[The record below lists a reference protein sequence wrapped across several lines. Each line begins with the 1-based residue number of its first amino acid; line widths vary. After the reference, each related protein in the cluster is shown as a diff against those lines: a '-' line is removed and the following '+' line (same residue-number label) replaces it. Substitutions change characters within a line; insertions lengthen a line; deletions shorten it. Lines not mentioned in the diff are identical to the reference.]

1 MKPFKSLFIQSISC
15 DTVFRNYYRASNAFT
30 IVMLGA
36 IICFSS
42 LSIVFVSAFV
52 FNLLVLGIRKL
63 FQKSRDPF
71 VLLFLTFSLIFIEFP
86 TAIMA
91 ICYPLYFPSS
101 GLSFEWAAPAESTIA
116 YALGF
121 LFTFYLCFF
130 TAVLIVS
137 VRSIDTSAVPRFSEM
152 PKILPVAILMLVFSF
167 TYDNYLTSF
176 FTGFS
181 PGVWIE
187 ILKFLGYDIA
197 IFFMLFLIVNLPDA
211 NFYTGNSARRE
222 ISYGA
227 LCILFIGIHS
237 YNGSKGAILLLFFI
251 AFIYPLAVLGQRVGQ
266 KIYVPNLYFVFFGI
280 IVSPIFFFIAS
291 AIRNIRKVRRDE
303 NVQLDFIDAF
313 RTTTSIDNLS
323 SDQATLLFKIVSD
336 RISAPFNRY
345 ILIFEN
351 YDLVKYSET
360 VKAFPTYI
368 FHSFLN
374 LHLPGT
380 PFPDAYNSSSMQL
393 ESILLKTSLISSPP
407 GEFNAS
413 RNNQPFSIFGL
424 AILLVGFFGPL
435 LFFIFVLLL
444 RWICARTDFLIC
456 LFCLMFFNSALNCYG
471 VEASFQVSLSII
483 ATFWALKSFQFKL
496 NF

>member
-1 MKPFKSLFIQSISC
+1 MKSFKSLFIQSILC
-15 DTVFRNYYRASNAFT
+15 DTVFRNYYRTSNALA

-36 IICFSS
+36 IIFFSH
-42 LSIVFVSAFV
+42 LSIVFVSSFV
-52 FNLLVLGIRKL
+52 FNLMVLGIRKL

-86 TAIMA
+86 IAIMA

-101 GLSFEWAAPAESTIA
+101 WLSFECATPAESTIA

-130 TAVLIVS
+130 ATVIIVP
-137 VRSIDTSAVPRFSEM
+137 VISIDTSAVPRFSEM
-152 PKILPVAILMLVFSF
+152 PKVLPVAILMLVFSF
-167 TYDNYLTSF
+167 AYDNFLTSF

-181 PGVWIE
+181 PGMWIE

-197 IFFMLFLIVNLPDA
+197 IFFMLFLIVNLPGA
-211 NFYTGNSARRE
+211 NFYANTSARRE

-227 LCILFIGIHS
+227 LCVLFIGIHS
-237 YNGSKGAILLLFFI
+237 YAGSKGAILILFFI

-266 KIYVPNLYFVFFGI
+266 KIYVPHIYLVFVGL

-291 AIRNIRKVRRDE
+291 AIRILRKDQRDE
-303 NVQLDFIDAF
+303 IGQLEFIDAF
-313 RTTTSIDNLS
+313 RTALSVDNMF
-323 SDQATLLFKIVSD
+323 SDQAGLLFKIMSD

-345 ILIFEN
+345 VLIFEN
-351 YDLVKYSET
+351 YDLIKYSET

-393 ESILLKTSLISSPP
+393 ESILLKTSFISSSA
-407 GEFNAS
+407 GEFNTS

-424 AILLVGFFGPL
+424 VILLVGFFSPL
-435 LFFIFVLLL
+435 LFFIFVLSL
-444 RWICARTDFLIC
+444 RWICSWTNFLTC
-456 LFCLMFFNSALNCYG
+456 LFCLMFFNSTLHCYG

-483 ATFWALKSFQFKL
+483 ATFWVLKSSQFKL
-496 NF
+496 KF